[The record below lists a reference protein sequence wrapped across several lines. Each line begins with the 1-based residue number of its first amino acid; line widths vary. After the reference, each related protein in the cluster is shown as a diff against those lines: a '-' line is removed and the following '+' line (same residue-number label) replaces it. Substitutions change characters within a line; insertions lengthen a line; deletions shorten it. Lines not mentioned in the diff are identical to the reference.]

1 MVLLVLRQA
10 EVDGEARTA
19 ELVQKF
25 WCALPPS
32 AESPLHGFEFF
43 TNGFAD
49 GVQAEVDGE
58 ASTAELVQKFR
69 SALPPHQSPLF
80 MGLNFC

>member
-1 MVLLVLRQA
+1 MLWPLSRV
-10 EVDGEARTA
+10 
-19 ELVQKF
+19 
-25 WCALPPS
+25 PPQ
-32 AESPLHGFEFF
+32 GFELS

-69 SALPPHQSPLF
+69 RLNPPSRVPLQGF
-80 MGLNFC
+80 ELSTNGFVDGVQAEVDGEASTAELI